1 MANMKRYTFKDG
13 HQITSRLDA
22 EEILR
27 RMDRLDWLRVLT
39 EGYEEG
45 TGRQICEKSIRA
57 YEKAENF
64 TGIIR
69 LSIIEKDFISMMM
82 EGNTDQ
88 RDIETL
94 SFYLKY

>member
-1 MANMKRYTFKDG
+1 MTQMKRYTFADG
-13 HQITSRLDA
+13 HQITSKLDA
-22 EEILR
+22 QEILK

-45 TGRQICEKSIRA
+45 CGRQICEKAIKA
-57 YEKAENF
+57 YDKTENF

-69 LSIIEKDFISMMM
+69 LSIHEKDFISMMM

-88 RDIETL
+88 KDIETL